1 MRANGARSP
10 RGPALLLTPP
20 PAHGCRADKGASWR
34 PRLAVA
40 VGGGLNPAPGLT
52 FSAASAAA
60 PRACSPDRPHRPS
73 PLIHLPRAKL
83 RSCPPTHLRE
93 PKRTWVGDTCDITVA
108 GASWPFWCHPS
119 GEDGSSRVST
129 GRSPS
134 LVSPLQHFSPTGAAG
149 RSATHSP
156 CCKGYRFP
164 RPEQTTTR
172 LARSTRTNSP
182 PPPPAPHK
190 HLPPPPSAR
199 SLRLT
204 TDNGT

>member
-73 PLIHLPRAKL
+73 PLIHLPPAKL
-83 RSCPPTHLRE
+83 RSRPPTHLRE
-93 PKRTWVGDTCDITVA
+93 PKRTWVGDTCDMTVA
-108 GASWPFWCHPS
+108 GAFL
-119 GEDGSSRVST
+119 V
-129 GRSPS
+129 PS
-134 LVSPLQHFSPTGAAG
+134 LWGRRLLEGQRGQVPLFSQSASASFPHRRRRPLGYALTMLQGLPVS
-149 RSATHSP
+149 
-156 CCKGYRFP
+156 
-164 RPEQTTTR
+164 ETR
-172 LARSTRTNSP
+172 TDNHSTR
-182 PPPPAPHK
+182 
-190 HLPPPPSAR
+190 
-199 SLRLT
+199 SLHS
-204 TDNGT
+204 D